1 MKKYFVILFLML
13 LEAGY
18 TWSLQSITLAD
29 TPLAKELAVSQ
40 IKITGDEFIVLRNA
54 TNTNM
59 QLNNYWLQYF
69 NDFDLARTSSAS
81 SSQLPAVWLQ
91 PGQEIMLAVGTVA
104 ACGPV
109 WVSKLPFS
117 FKDSA
122 GMLQILNLSQ
132 TGGIIGYKPE
142 DQVSWSSKTTDAV
155 DIKGISGSAAAQIYY
170 KTEASWASAA
180 TPPGCSA
187 ATTSTSS
194 LTDTP
199 AALSQSSTSPPS
211 ILLSENNEGA
221 AGSNI
226 PAAVAGLMAPL
237 LSEILPNPGSPKT
250 DANDEYIELYNPND
264 QVFDLSGFGLQ
275 AGTGG
280 TYSYT
285 FPDGQFSLQPY
296 ELKAFYS
303 SITNL
308 SLSNSGSEVKFLSPG
323 DDVLSA
329 SDAYTDARDDYAW
342 IFADGLWQWTSAPTP
357 DARNIITSSSQSVL
371 GSSDSVRP
379 PAASS
384 SQTYSPIVITELLP
398 NPKSPQTDAENEF
411 VEIYNPNKT
420 AVNLAGYILV
430 TGSLDNHKF
439 TIKEGSL
446 GPAAYKVFYSSTTH
460 LTLSNNEGR
469 AKILAPNGSQIDATA
484 DYAKAPEG
492 QSWVYANGKWQ
503 WTTAPTPGKANIFS
517 APASTG
523 STAAGN
529 RSNAAN
535 NSPAGP
541 ANSAAKSNALHPMIL
556 AGIGAA
562 VLLYALY
569 EYRHDVA
576 NLIYRLRRN
585 RTVGRAAG
593 QASQGAGVS
602 GTQV

>member
-1 MKKYFVILFLML
+1 ML

-29 TPLAKELAVSQ
+29 TPLAKELTVGQ
-40 IKITGDEFIVLRNA
+40 IKITGDEFLVLRNA
-54 TNTNM
+54 TNTNL

-91 PGQEIMLAVGTVA
+91 PGQEIMLAVGTAA

-142 DQVSWSSKTTDAV
+142 DQVSWSSKAADAV
-155 DIKGISGSAAAQIYY
+155 DIKGVSGSTAAQIYY
-170 KTEASWASAA
+170 KTETGWASAA
-180 TPPGCSA
+180 TPPGCTA

-199 AALSQSSTSPPS
+199 AALSQSSNSPPS
-211 ILLSENNEGA
+211 ILLSQSDEGSS
-221 AGSNI
+221 GSSI

-264 QVFDLSGFGLQ
+264 RAFDLSGFKLQ
-275 AGTGG
+275 TGSGG

-308 SLSNSGSEVKFLSPG
+308 SLANSGSEVKFLSPAG
-323 DDVLSA
+323 DVLSA
-329 SDAYTDARDDYAW
+329 SDAYADAQDDYAW
-342 IFADGLWQWTSAPTP
+342 ILADGLWQWSSAPTP
-357 DARNIITSSSQSVL
+357 DARNIVTSSSQSVL
-371 GSSDSVRP
+371 GSSDSTRP
-379 PAASS
+379 PATSS
-384 SQTYSPIVITELLP
+384 GQTYSPLVITELLP

-411 VEIYNPNKT
+411 IEIYNPNKT

-430 TGSLDNHKF
+430 TGSQDNHKY

-446 GPAAYKVFYSSTTH
+446 GPGVYKVFYSSTTH
-460 LTLSNNEGR
+460 LTLSNSEGR
-469 AKILAPNGSQIDATA
+469 AQILAPSGSQIDATA
-484 DYAKAPEG
+484 DYTKAPEG
-492 QSWVYANGKWQ
+492 QSWIYANSKWQ
-503 WTTAPTPGKANIFS
+503 WTTAPTPGKANIFT
-517 APASTG
+517 APAVGSST
-523 STAAGN
+523 TGN
-529 RSNAAN
+529 RSNATN
-535 NSPAGP
+535 NSPASS
-541 ANSAAKSNALHPMIL
+541 ANSAAKSNGLHPMIL
-556 AGIGAA
+556 AGIGGA

-569 EYRHDVA
+569 EYRNDVA

-585 RTVGRAAG
+585 RSVRRTAG
-593 QASQGAGVS
+593 QAAQTAGGSGA
-602 GTQV
+602 QI